1 MYEIG
6 NLLGNAMKR
15 HGIDRQV
22 TATVIVARAN
32 EILNV
37 LVTGTPLFGDVT
49 VVVYKDSELVIA
61 CPHAPASHDVQGF
74 IPPLLAELEVAFPD
88 KAFRKVVTRIV
99 PASWYTGQRDL

>member
-32 EILNV
+32 EILSV
-37 LVTGTPLFGDVT
+37 LVMGTPMQNDVT
-49 VVVYKDSELVIA
+49 VVVYKDNELVIA
-61 CPHAPASHDVQGF
+61 CAHAPASHDVQGF
-74 IPPLLAELEVAFPD
+74 VPQLRAELEVAFPD
-88 KAFRKVVTRIV
+88 KAFRNIVTRIV
-99 PASWYTGQRDL
+99 PSAWYTGVREQ